1 LLIKEREKQLEVQAA
16 QLEAGKIAFIAEREK
31 HDVLLADY
39 LQFKDLVTQP
49 PNLFFDDVGDVVAFT
64 ILLLLYWIYAPADG
78 FCEFLKK
85 CSLTFALTTWYYF
98 RQEYRK
104 ARNPRYFYE
113 KTRLT
118 RITTDYRQ

>member
-16 QLEAGKIAFIAEREK
+16 QLETGKIALIAEREK

-39 LQFKDLVTQP
+39 LLFKDLVTQP

-85 CSLTFALTTWYYF
+85 CSLTFALITWYYY

-113 KTRLT
+113 KTRPT